1 MSATPPPAG
10 EAFESVSAAAER
22 VRAILRGWARHD
34 RRAVIFD
41 FNGTLSDD
49 EGILL
54 EIFVELFRTHLGWTL
69 TAEDYFG
76 RFAGHSDRE
85 IVELAVAEHSA
96 GEAELVEELLR
107 RRREL
112 YKLKVA
118 DRSPIGPGA
127 VQLVQRLAHEGVPMA
142 IVTGAQ
148 REDVECVLTNS
159 PVGQLIGLM
168 VTEEDVSR
176 GKPDPEGFHVGAKTL
191 GVPPEA
197 ILVFEDS
204 VPGVTAALAA
214 GMRCVAV
221 HGRNA
226 SAQLERLAG
235 AGVPELSPAILD
247 LEVGATPGL
256 TRPAN

>member
-1 MSATPPPAG
+1 MSATPPLTGAQAVLH
-10 EAFESVSAAAER
+10 EWTRDE
-22 VRAILRGWARHD
+22 

-54 EIFVELFRTHLGWTL
+54 EIFIELFEAHLSWTL
-69 TAEDYFG
+69 TADDYFA

-85 IVELAVAEHSA
+85 IVEMAVAEQSA
-96 GEAELVEELLR
+96 GDAELVEKLLR
-107 RRREL
+107 LRREL
-112 YKLKVA
+112 YKQKVA

-127 VQLVQRLAHEGVPMA
+127 VQLVQRLAAQGVPMA

-148 REDVECVLTNS
+148 REDVECVLASS
-159 PVGQLIGLM
+159 PVGDLIDLM
-168 VTEEDVSR
+168 VTEEDVTR
-176 GKPDPEGFHVGAKTL
+176 GKPDPEGFHMGAKML
-191 GVPPEA
+191 GVPRES

-214 GMRCVAV
+214 GMRCLAV
-221 HGRNA
+221 RGTNA

-235 AGVPELSPAILD
+235 GVVADLSPEILD
-247 LEVGATPGL
+247 EGVASGL
-256 TRPAN
+256 